1 VYILKRIWEYT
12 REYKWYFFVALIFST
27 LNVIIAM
34 VPGKLTQVLVDD
46 VIRGSNHTLLPMLLL
61 GFFLAAT
68 FRSLSIMAE
77 RYAIEYYSQGVVN
90 DLKQSLYDH
99 LQRQTFNFFNQNK
112 TGELMSRMTGDM
124 EAIRQL
130 TCDGVLN
137 FSKMFFYL
145 FFTFIVLSRISLKL
159 YIVTM
164 LSSPFVAFFALRF
177 SKKIKPV
184 AREVR
189 EQFSRLNSTVQEN
202 IIGVRIV
209 KSFHREEFELEKFN
223 RENEEFFKRNF
234 AAASIWSKYFPILE
248 FFSGLC
254 TFFLLLFGGKM
265 VINGEIQLGEWIQ
278 FNNYLWMLLM
288 PMFMLG
294 GMVDLINRTIVSGER
309 IFSILDREP
318 EIKSP
323 ENPVVL
329 EEIRGEVEFRNV
341 SLRFGS
347 EVVLE
352 NISLHAKPG
361 DTIAIMGA
369 TGSGKSSLI
378 NLIARYYDPTEGQVL
393 VDNIDVREL
402 ELKFLR
408 KNVAPVMQDVFLFSE
423 TIKENIVYGV
433 DYASMEEI
441 REAARIAGAKE
452 FIEKMEDGYETVVG
466 AKGVGLSGGQKERG
480 YIARALIKEAPILIL
495 DDATSA
501 VDMETEQMIQD
512 SLEKIQKKCTT
523 FIIAHRISSV
533 RNADEIIILRNGR
546 IVERGTHEELLAQKG
561 EYYDIFKAQ
570 YKDLL
575 DDNIMNEKQVMA

>member
-1 VYILKRIWEYT
+1 MYILKRIWEYT

-408 KNVAPVMQDVFLFSE
+408 ENVAPVMQDVFLFSE
-423 TIKENIVYGV
+423 TIRENIVYGV

-466 AKGVGLSGGQKERG
+466 EMGVGLSGGQKQRVS
-480 YIARALIKEAPILIL
+480 IARALIKKAPILIL

>member
-1 VYILKRIWEYT
+1 MYILKRIWEYT

-184 AREVR
+184 SREVR

-466 AKGVGLSGGQKERG
+466 EMGVGLSGGQKQRVS
-480 YIARALIKEAPILIL
+480 IARDWIKKAPILIL
-495 DDATSA
+495 DDAPSA